1 MNIEIKSVK
10 YLDELSHETLC
21 FFATLHIDGKK
32 VGTVINRGCGGGHEY
47 DVSHVVH
54 EEADEW
60 CKKNLPKWSFGEY
73 CEHDTDLEMHI
84 SHLVQRFLQ
93 RKELKMLFKNHVI
106 FKDDACSDNE
116 YYKFRCDRKLRLS
129 VGNMET
135 VYKMYKDRM
144 DASKNPVC
152 LNSLPIE
159 KATDVFMGNPA

>member
-1 MNIEIKSVK
+1 MKIEIKNVK

-21 FFATLHIDGKK
+21 FFATLYIDGKK
-32 VGTVINRGCGGGHEY
+32 VGTVANRGCGGGHEY

-60 CKKNLPKWSFGEY
+60 CKKNLPKWSFGDG
-73 CEHDTDLEMHI
+73 EHDTDLEMHI

-93 RKELKMLFKNHVI
+93 KRELQVLFRNHVI
-106 FKDDACSDNE
+106 FKDDECSDNE
-116 YYKFRCDRKLRLS
+116 YYKFRCDRKLKYT

-135 VYKMYKDRM
+135 VYKMYKDRL

-159 KATDVFMGNPA
+159 EATDLFMGNPA